1 MEEDFQMENPMFNN
15 DILEQWL
22 EQKSQEILNKIQRE
36 HITTEDMIILLLKAQ
51 VNHFHHMDSEFRD
64 EFKKIDRKFEYVDRR
79 FEEIHKK
86 FDYIDKRFEEIE
98 KRFDYVDKRFDRLTT
113 ILMWGFGLFVS
124 TQVLTLIKLFS

>member
-1 MEEDFQMENPMFNN
+1 MFNN

-22 EQKSQEILNKIQRE
+22 DQKSQEILNKIQRE

-64 EFKKIDRKFEYVDRR
+64 EFKKIDRKFEDV
-79 FEEIHKK
+79 
-86 FDYIDKRFEEIE
+86 DKRFEEID

-124 TQVLTLIKLFS
+124 TQILTLIKLFS